1 MLGETFED
9 DRMNFI
15 SEKVRHNPVE
25 MAYHADG
32 HGCEI
37 YGTSAGKTR
46 FWGMSSYLSVSRLK
60 LILPFPIGKSLEII
74 PLGTTHAKIGND
86 HYYWYILLHQNAPV
100 SEFALGK
107 GLLRSCVI

>member
-32 HGCEI
+32 HGWEI
-37 YGTSAGKTR
+37 YGTSAGKTK
-46 FWGMSSYLSVSRLK
+46 FWGTSSHLSISRLE
-60 LILPFPIGKSLEII
+60 LIFPIGKSLEII
-74 PLGTTHAKIGND
+74 PLGTTHAKVGND